1 LRQERAAASDR
12 DRHPAR
18 GEAKRR
24 IDAGGPASGW
34 PPLTTEQ
41 EMEDVSAVAAEAVVD
56 VDEVAANRP
65 AERPRLERG
74 GAAGHRVGH
83 GTGESAMAAARAQA
97 FVIAL
102 DAVGRRAPAEVVAA
116 GLIGAAPGGP
126 GRRRRARRAAG
137 TAGHGRARRF
147 SPKKLATGLALKF
160 SIRT

>member
-1 LRQERAAASDR
+1 MCDPSQIGGRALWRWASGALRQERAAASDR

-41 EMEDVSAVAAEAVVD
+41 EMEDVSAVAAEGVVD

-65 AERPRLERG
+65 AERAGPERA
-74 GAAGHRVGH
+74 GAAARRPPRRALHR
-83 GTGESAMAAARAQA
+83 GESAMAAARAQA

-102 DAVGRRAPAEVVAA
+102 GAAGRRAPAEVVAA
-116 GLIGAAPGGP
+116 G
-126 GRRRRARRAAG
+126 
-137 TAGHGRARRF
+137 
-147 SPKKLATGLALKF
+147 
-160 SIRT
+160 